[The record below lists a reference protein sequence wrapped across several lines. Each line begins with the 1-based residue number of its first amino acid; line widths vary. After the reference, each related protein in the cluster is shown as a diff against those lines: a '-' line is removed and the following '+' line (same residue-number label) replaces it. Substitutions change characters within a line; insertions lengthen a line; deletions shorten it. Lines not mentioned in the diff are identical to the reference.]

1 MTFPVQSWSSHI
13 ELFVPEKIMSVKAI
27 DQHVCEGKVME
38 INNALHVTDRPV
50 ICLIQQLKV
59 EWYVCTMS
67 DLTV

>member
-1 MTFPVQSWSSHI
+1 
-13 ELFVPEKIMSVKAI
+13 MSVKAI